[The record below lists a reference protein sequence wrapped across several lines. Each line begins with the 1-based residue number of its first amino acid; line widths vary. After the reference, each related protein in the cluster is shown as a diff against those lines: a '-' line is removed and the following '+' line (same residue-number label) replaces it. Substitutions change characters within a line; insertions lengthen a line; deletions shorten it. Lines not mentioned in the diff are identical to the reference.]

1 MNLQT
6 AVSLLKLPEDCIQE
20 DVQKA
25 FSNQMSHLMHV
36 LEGVR
41 SPEENQRI
49 QTQIRELENAYQTA
63 LSNVPKQ
70 RKHTKHES
78 RTIPKSVVEIN
89 SAKKHRSSS
98 ASSKAFSGL
107 GGVANKLAQLIST
120 LFAKFP
126 QFNVKQNN
134 ITKSLARLSGQ
145 MSRKTKIIASV
156 LFFVLAPLTTYI
168 VYEPYFVALRYGV
181 PSVTEEF
188 KQLIEA
194 GDVEAFD
201 RKFKDLDSEKGV
213 VSDFYENPPHRF
225 FTLIRGDRHVII
237 DSVNH
242 GSILSVVHFLYDY
255 SASHLI
261 ELLLQSENPEIIARY
276 YYINSYDIR
285 DDWGRESYLQD
296 FTYGAIDQHGPS
308 LCEDISRRNFYTHQL
323 TQHVQEENYLDA
335 YRAAVLLYYLN
346 DHFLYEIDPGRVDD
360 IDDLVDKFGALFK
373 CLGLGEVKEIA
384 KKYER
389 PKYGV
394 EDFLLENAFTAKPS
408 ELAIQTAM
416 FAHLNENQNVS
427 SGNVNYWLEKFY
439 DDLER
444 EWRQIDVKKN
454 TLPTSLKELEKNKAR
469 FPEEVNYRESDP
481 SNLELAKH
489 LSDVYTAR
497 NN

>member
-1 MNLQT
+1 MNLLT
-6 AVSLLKLPEDCIQE
+6 ALSLLKLPEDCIQE

-25 FSNQMSHLMHV
+25 FTNQMSHLMHV

-41 SPEENQRI
+41 SPEENQRV

-70 RKHTKHES
+70 RKHTKQES

-89 SAKKHRSSS
+89 SAKKHKSSS
-98 ASSKAFSGL
+98 ASSKAFSVL
-107 GGVANKLAQLIST
+107 GGVENKLAQLIST
-120 LFAKFP
+120 LFAKVP
-126 QFNVKQNN
+126 QFNFKQNN
-134 ITKSLARLSGQ
+134 MTKSLARLSGR
-145 MSRKTKIIASV
+145 MSRKTKIIAGGV
-156 LFFVLAPLTTYI
+156 FFVLAPLTTYI

-194 GDVEAFD
+194 GDVKAFD

-225 FTLIRGDRHVII
+225 FRPMSGDRPVII

-242 GSILSVVHFLYDY
+242 GRILSVVHFLYDY

-276 YYINSYDIR
+276 YYINSHDIY
-285 DDWGRESYLQD
+285 DDWGRESFL
-296 FTYGAIDQHGPS
+296 FTYGSEAQHGPS

-335 YRAAVLLYYLN
+335 YRASVLLYYLN
-346 DHFLYEIDPGRVDD
+346 DNFLFEIDPRPGAD

-373 CLGLGEVKEIA
+373 CLGLGDVKEIA
-384 KKYER
+384 EQYKW
-389 PKYGV
+389 PGSGV

-439 DDLER
+439 ADLKR

-454 TLPTSLKELEKNKAR
+454 TLPASLKELEKNKAR
-469 FPEEVNYRESDP
+469 FPEEMNYRESDL

-489 LSDVYTAR
+489 LSDVYSAR